1 MFTSVAV
8 VKLTDQM
15 KNMIRKFVNLGV
27 NNLVLQS
34 EGTVVFN
41 IW

>member
-1 MFTSVAV
+1 MFTSSCSCGF
-8 VKLTDQM
+8 LIIS
-15 KNMIRKFVNLGV
+15 MIKFVNLGV